1 MSNEKEQR
9 DCATLALLRL
19 AQSGDEAA
27 FSELF
32 TKYANLIDAQC
43 EQYKADAPSE
53 QELRSEVI
61 AAFWHAACKF
71 DTEQSAVT
79 FGLYAQICIRNQLI
93 SSLRKWRRMGRSVS
107 LDDGDLAALGADE
120 RSNPAYYVLEKEQYL
135 ELHQKMEQALSK
147 GERQVWLRFI
157 AGRTASE
164 IAAELG
170 KDKKSVENAIF
181 RARKKLRAAIPPRT

>member
-1 MSNEKEQR
+1 MNTKNDRKDPE
-9 DCATLALLRL
+9 TLALLRL

-32 TKYANLIDAQC
+32 AKYANLIDAQC
-43 EQYKADAPSE
+43 AQYAADAPSE
-53 QELRSEVI
+53 QELRSEAI

-79 FGLYAQICIRNQLI
+79 FGLYAQICIGNQLI
-93 SSLRKWRRMGRSVS
+93 SCLRKWRRMGKTVS
-107 LDDGDLAALGADE
+107 LDDDGIAELDADE
-120 RSNPAYYVLEKEQYL
+120 RSNPAYYVLEREQYL
-135 ELHQKMEQALSK
+135 ELHSKMEQALSK

-164 IAAELG
+164 IAEELG

-181 RARKKLRAAIPPRT
+181 RARKKLRAAIPPRG